1 MTVIDLPPT
10 VPEAPTSPLITMS
23 RACPVFAFTV
33 SFAPATLREDA
44 RGAVVDAFLACT
56 RELGLEASAR
66 SIRPLSNTLDFL
78 VRGEAMQ
85 ACDADRDA
93 VERWLRQRP
102 GLAHWTVGALHD
114 LHEE

>member
-1 MTVIDLPPT
+1 
-10 VPEAPTSPLITMS
+10 MS

-33 SFAPATLREDA
+33 SFAPATHEDDA
-44 RGAVVDAFLACT
+44 RRAVVDAFLART

-66 SIRPLSNTLDFL
+66 ASRPQSDTLDYL

-102 GLAHWTVGALHD
+102 ELAHWTVGALHD
-114 LHEE
+114 LQEE